1 MSVLD
6 KVDEVQRIAL
16 QENDV
21 LVVRVNCDGL
31 SRTIGEKYMQDI
43 KDIVSLYFLTN
54 KILVIPTDISFS
66 VITPTEEN
74 TNDQV

>member
-43 KDIVSLYFLTN
+43 RNIVSLYFLTN
-54 KILVIPTDISFS
+54 RILVIPTDISFS

-74 TNDQV
+74 TGD